1 MQKPHYSYIH
11 LFLHPAKMF
20 NQGAQQMVEE
30 LPHAQNHLFVYA
42 WEESMPARRTEQT
55 ILDNSIM
62 GLDGLRKYLGMADYV
77 VVHHLTYS
85 YEELAALTEEEAGKI
100 IWFVWGNDLYRMPA
114 RQDRLYLLVRKVY
127 RVLKG
132 KEKYKEQARRTV
144 SRFHAIN
151 AGFVGDRDYIRRMF
165 GDQVQL
171 YDASYPMGYF
181 AEDLDRWADTTP
193 HRELGVLIGHCA
205 AKYLKHKKYLQKL
218 LPYKGKIHLYVPLS
232 YGGDAYAKK
241 ICGLPAALY
250 GEENVTVPLTRMSPE
265 EYVKMLS
272 RVDVAIFDYKQQA
285 GLGNLYLL
293 MYLGKK
299 IFLNPQGTLYKG
311 FREIGCEVY
320 DVRRMDQL
328 SLEELA
334 CSAPSAKNREVA
346 RKVFDHNELRRTWAQ
361 VFGE

>member
-11 LFLHPAKMF
+11 LFLHTAKIF
-20 NQGAQQMVEE
+20 NHGAQHMVEE
-30 LPHAQNHLFVYA
+30 LSHARNHLFVYA
-42 WEESMPARRTEQT
+42 WEESLPVRRTEQT

-62 GLDGLRKYLGMADYV
+62 GLDGLRKYMEMADYV

-85 YEELAALTEEEAGKI
+85 YEQLAALTEEEASKI

-114 RQDRLYLLVRKVY
+114 RQDRLYLLVRKMY
-127 RVLKG
+127 RVLRG

-144 SRFHAIN
+144 SHFHAIN
-151 AGFVGDRDYIRRMF
+151 AGFVGDRDYLRRTF
-165 GDQVQL
+165 GDKVRL

-181 AEDLDRWADTTP
+181 AEDLERWADTTP
-193 HRELGVLIGHCA
+193 HQKLGVLIGHCA
-205 AKYLKHKKYLQKL
+205 AKYIKHKKYLQKL

-232 YGGDAYAKK
+232 YGVDAYSKK
-241 ICGLPAALY
+241 IRGLPAALY

-285 GLGNLYLL
+285 GLGNIYLL

-299 IFLNPQGTLYKG
+299 IFLNPQGTLYK
-311 FREIGCEVY
+311 RI
-320 DVRRMDQL
+320 
-328 SLEELA
+328 
-334 CSAPSAKNREVA
+334 P
-346 RKVFDHNELRRTWAQ
+346 
-361 VFGE
+361 